1 MNDFRTA
8 GPVLD
13 VHRGLSYALF
23 LPKRPPTTAVVVIHG
38 AASRKENHFD
48 FAYAAQNDGKV
59 ALCLDLRGHGS
70 SEGRFS
76 SEVIDDLLEMASL
89 ACAYAPNVALRGSSL
104 GAFCA
109 LLAASSDPSIACCVA
124 LCPPS
129 QALLLKGLRSGH
141 LSEFRL
147 AKPACENWFNS
158 VDLTKAVRSF
168 SQGQGVMLCHATG
181 DDQVPAEIS
190 KGLYSAARAPKRL
203 LLCGGGSHRT
213 LQHDP
218 TIAQRTL
225 GFIDEAV
232 QRRLP

>member
-1 MNDFRTA
+1 MNDFRAA

-23 LPKRPPTTAVVVIHG
+23 LPKRPPSTAVVVTHG

-59 ALCLDLRGHGS
+59 ALCIDLRGHGS
-70 SEGRFS
+70 SEGRFCPQ
-76 SEVIDDLLEMASL
+76 VIDDLLEMVSL
-89 ACAYAPNVALRGSSL
+89 AFSYAPNVALRGSSL

-109 LLAASSDPSIACCVA
+109 LLAASRNPSIACCVA

-129 QALLLKGLRSGH
+129 QALLLKGLRTGH
-141 LSEFRL
+141 LPEFGL
-147 AKPACENWFNS
+147 AKQACERWFES

-168 SQGQGVMLCHATG
+168 GQGQGVMLCHATG

-213 LQHDP
+213 LQHDH
-218 TIAQRTL
+218 TVAQRTL

-232 QRRLP
+232 KHRGP